1 MEGRNACDVQR
12 HDTGPDITWIQKFYE
27 LTIAAAKLAAPVLR
41 VEEQVEIAHRS
52 GSDSLHITA
61 KGQLLQEAF
70 GLTPGASIG
79 TDPWSQAG

>member
-12 HDTGPDITWIQKFYE
+12 DDTGPDVSLIQKLYK

-52 GSDSLHITA
+52 GSGNIHITA

-70 GLTPGASIG
+70 GLTPGACFG
-79 TDPWSQAG
+79 THPWSEAG